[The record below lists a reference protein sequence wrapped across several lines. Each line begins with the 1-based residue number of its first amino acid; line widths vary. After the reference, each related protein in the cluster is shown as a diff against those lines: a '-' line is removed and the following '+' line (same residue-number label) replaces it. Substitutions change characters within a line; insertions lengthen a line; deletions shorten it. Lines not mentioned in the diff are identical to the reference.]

1 MESNIMINEF
11 ISEDYKNA
19 KTFTKDNF
27 IIKKSKS
34 IIEDGKEYEYIYIDN
49 GGKCMFLVE
58 IITNTSIE
66 VKRNYGLSI
75 HERSKKHDTL
85 VWIGTEEA
93 LTTDYKLLVDA
104 INKSEGEKKEQLQ
117 ALLEKLN
124 NERIMISAVISNKNT
139 YDYLDEIGYL
149 KVAHERIEKNEWK

>member
-19 KTFTKDNF
+19 ETFTTD
-27 IIKKSKS
+27 IGIVKKSIS
-34 IIEDGKEYEYIYIDN
+34 FNEDGKEYERIYIDN

-58 IITNTSIE
+58 TIQEKSFQLTRKDSLP
-66 VKRNYGLSI
+66 VYSRNDKFES
-75 HERSKKHDTL
+75 L

-93 LTTDYKLLVDA
+93 LTVDYKLLVDT
-104 INKSEGEKKEQLQ
+104 INKSEGDKKEQLQ

-124 NERIMISAVISNKNT
+124 NERIMITGVIDKNI
-139 YDYLDEIGYL
+139 YNYLNEIGYL
-149 KVAHERIEKNEWK
+149 KVHNNRVEKNK

>member
-66 VKRNYGLSI
+66 VKRNYGLPVT
-75 HERSKKHDTL
+75 ERNKQIDTL
-85 VWIGTEEA
+85 VWIGSEEA
-93 LTTDYKLLVDA
+93 LTVDYTLLIDV
-104 INKSEGEKKEQLQ
+104 INNSEGEKKEQLQ
-117 ALLEKLN
+117 ALLGKLN
-124 NERIMISAVISNKNT
+124 DERTLISAAMGKNT
-139 YDYLDEIGYL
+139 YTYLDKIGYI
-149 KVAHERIEKNEWK
+149 KAHNKQVDKKKNM

>member
-19 KTFTKDNF
+19 TTTTIDGV

-34 IIEDGKEYEYIYIDN
+34 FVKDGKEHERIYIDN

-58 IITNTSIE
+58 TIQEKSFQLS
-66 VKRNYGLSI
+66 VKDSLPVYLRNNKYES
-75 HERSKKHDTL
+75 L

-93 LTTDYKLLVDA
+93 LTVDYKLLLDA
-104 INKSEGEKKEQLQ
+104 IDKSEGEKKEQLQ
-117 ALLEKLN
+117 ALLEKLSN
-124 NERIMISAVISNKNT
+124 DQTFIAGVIDEKPYNFLYGYKNPV
-139 YDYLDEIGYL
+139 D
-149 KVAHERIEKNEWK
+149 K

>member
-19 KTFTKDNF
+19 ETFTTDLG
-27 IIKKSKS
+27 IIKKSKPF
-34 IIEDGKEYEYIYIDN
+34 IKNGEEHERIYIDN

-58 IITNTSIE
+58 TIQEKSFQLS
-66 VKRNYGLSI
+66 VKDSLPVYLRNNKYES
-75 HERSKKHDTL
+75 L

-93 LTTDYKLLVDA
+93 LTVDYKLLVDT
-104 INKSEGEKKEQLQ
+104 INKSEGDKKKQLQ

-124 NERIMISAVISNKNT
+124 NERTMINAIIDKNI
-139 YDYLDEIGYL
+139 YNYLNEIGYL
-149 KVAHERIEKNEWK
+149 KKHNKQVDKNK

>member
-19 KTFTKDNF
+19 ITTTIDNV
-27 IIKKSKS
+27 IIKKSIS
-34 IIEDGKEYEYIYIDN
+34 FIEDGKEHERIYIDN

-58 IITNTSIE
+58 TITHTSIE

-93 LTTDYKLLVDA
+93 LTVDYKLLVDT
-104 INKSEGEKKEQLQ
+104 INKSEGDKKEQLQ

-149 KVAHERIEKNEWK
+149 KVDHERIEKNMW